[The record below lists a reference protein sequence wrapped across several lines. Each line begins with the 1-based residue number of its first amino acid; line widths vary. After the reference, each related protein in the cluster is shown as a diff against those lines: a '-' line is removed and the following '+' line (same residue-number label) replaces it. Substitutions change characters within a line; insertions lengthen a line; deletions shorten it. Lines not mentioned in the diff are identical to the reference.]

1 MKDRERIN
9 KFLKE
14 FTSKL
19 SKKYPEEIDFILLF
33 GSAARGDW
41 KKGISDVD
49 LVIQVK
55 RQEYIYQV
63 KECADKIFWELDK
76 KHGTQLKKAC
86 STGDKKDIVKKALR
100 KTELYV
106 PYEVFGPKDIDWKNG
121 WITKKEL
128 VLGARIVASQAML
141 FKKMKQEGQILYG
154 RDVRKIIH
162 PKITKW
168 EKIKAILIPYHIA
181 LSSVFLSL
189 ISPKI
194 ALKIADKA
202 AIYSISSTLFFLNKP
217 AGKGLKIDTQRLE
230 KEIRTNFK
238 YKRSVLGMMEVDFV
252 LNFDY
257 RKLLNFKFASEAIK
271 LKDNWGETQKFSR
284 WKTLKFSLRSLF
296 FVNAMNWY
304 AVLRSDKYHII
315 LISLVVIRTILF
327 FLIFWIVIKY
337 L

>member
-1 MKDRERIN
+1 MKDQERIN

-14 FTSKL
+14 FAYKL
-19 SKKYPEEIDFILLF
+19 SKKYPEKIDFILLF

-41 KKGISDVD
+41 KKGVSDVD
-49 LVIQVK
+49 LVIQAK
-55 RQEYIYQV
+55 KQDYIDEV
-63 KECADKIFWELDK
+63 KEYTDKIFWELDK
-76 KHGTQLKKAC
+76 KHRTQLKKAC

-121 WITKKEL
+121 RIRKKEL
-128 VLGARIVASQAML
+128 ILGAKLIASQAML

-154 RDVRKIIH
+154 RDIRKVIR

-181 LSSVFLSL
+181 LASVFLSL
-189 ISPKI
+189 FLPNI

-217 AGKGLKIDTQRLE
+217 VGKGLEKDNQRLE

-257 RKLLNFKFASEAIK
+257 RKLLNFKFASEAIR
-271 LKDNWGETQKFSR
+271 LKGNWEEAEKFSR
-284 WKTLKFSLRSLF
+284 LKTLKFSLRSLL

-304 AVLRSDKYHII
+304 AVLRSDRHHII
-315 LISLVVIRTILF
+315 LVSLFIIRTISF
-327 FLIFWIVIKY
+327 FLIIWLIIHY